1 MKNAK
6 SAMNKSY
13 FEKFLISHEE
23 ALLVI
28 VDVQEKL
35 ARAMKEEIVEKITK
49 NISVL
54 VELCKIYQIPVII
67 TEQYP
72 KGLGNTLKEIKN
84 ILNKNVIEKIHF
96 SCVQEKE
103 FISKIKELARKKI
116 ILTGMETHV
125 CVWQT
130 ALDLLLRDY
139 NVFVPYD
146 CVCSRRKEDW
156 EIALE
161 LIKEAGGIITS
172 TEALI
177 FQILKKAGTSEF
189 KKMLDFIK

>member
-1 MKNAK
+1 MESKI
-6 SAMNKSY
+6 
-13 FEKFLISHEE
+13 EKFLINHEE

-35 ARAMKEEIVEKITK
+35 ASAMKSEIVEKLLK
-49 NISVL
+49 NIAVL
-54 VELCKIYQIPVII
+54 IELCKIYKIPVIL

-72 KGLGNTLKEIKN
+72 KGLGNTLKEIKE
-84 ILNKNVIEKIHF
+84 ILNGSAIEKIHF
-96 SCVQEKE
+96 SCVQQDE
-103 FISKIKELARKKI
+103 FISRIEELGRKKI

-146 CVCSRRKEDW
+146 AVCSRRKEDW
-156 EIALE
+156 KTALE
-161 LIKEAGGIITS
+161 LIKEAGGVITC
-172 TEALI
+172 TETLT
-177 FQILKKAGTSEF
+177 FQILKKAGTAEF
-189 KKMLDFIK
+189 KKMLEFIK

>member
-1 MKNAK
+1 MEFKVSK
-6 SAMNKSY
+6 T
-13 FEKFLISHEE
+13 ERFLINHEE
-23 ALLVI
+23 AILVI

-35 ARAMKEEIVEKITK
+35 ARAMKAEIVEKIVK

-54 VELCKIYQIPVII
+54 VELCKIYQIPVVI

-72 KGLGNTLKEIKN
+72 KGLGSTLVEIKN
-84 ILNKNVIEKIHF
+84 ILKERVIEKIHF

-103 FISKIKELARKKI
+103 FISKIEEFNRKKI

-130 ALDLLLRDY
+130 ALDLLIRDY

-156 EIALE
+156 KVALE
-161 LIKEAGGIITS
+161 LIKEAGGVITS
-172 TEALI
+172 AETLV

-189 KKMLDFIK
+189 KKILEFIK

>member
-1 MKNAK
+1 MVQGFRN
-6 SAMNKSY
+6 SI
-13 FEKFLISHEE
+13 ERFLINYEE
-23 ALLVI
+23 TMLVI

-35 ARAMKEEIVEKITK
+35 ARAMKEEILEKIVK
-49 NISVL
+49 NISML
-54 VELCKIYQIPVII
+54 AELCKIFQIPVIV

-72 KGLGNTLKEIKN
+72 KGLGNTLKEIKD

-103 FISKIKELARKKI
+103 FINKIKELDRKKI

-130 ALDLLLRDY
+130 ALDLLIRDY
-139 NVFVPYD
+139 HVLVPYD

-156 EIALE
+156 KTALE
-161 LIKEAGGIITS
+161 LIKEAGGVITS
-172 TEALI
+172 TETLI
-177 FQILKKAGTSEF
+177 FQILKKAGTAEF
-189 KKMLDFIK
+189 KKMLEFIK